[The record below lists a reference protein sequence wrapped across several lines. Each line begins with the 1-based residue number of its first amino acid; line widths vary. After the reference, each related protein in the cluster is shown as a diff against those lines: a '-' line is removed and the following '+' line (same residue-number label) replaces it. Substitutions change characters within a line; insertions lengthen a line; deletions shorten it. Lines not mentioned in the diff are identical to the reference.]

1 MTFLQA
7 LVALLRLGRP
17 LFLAGGFVFFGLG
30 TAIACYQGYEL
41 RPALWLWGQLAVTA
55 GQLMTHY
62 SNDYFDL
69 PADLANRT
77 PTRWSGGSRV
87 LVETPLA
94 PRWALYLAL
103 ALLAVALAATAL
115 AGRTAQI
122 PALTVLLA
130 GVTLSWFYS
139 SPPVRLHSRG
149 VGELTAALVVPILT
163 TLAGYTLQTGRVAAL
178 PLLAAV
184 PLACFQFAMLLAIEF
199 PDAEGDAAAGKRTL
213 VVRLGPAG
221 AARLWRLVL
230 ALGVLALLLAALAGL
245 PIRPAVAMSIF
256 VLPAMA
262 WFWWRLGQEAW
273 AEQRWWG
280 WLGFLS
286 IALLMG
292 AAMVELIAFL
302 SLCLLRVPAS

>member
-1 MTFLQA
+1 
-7 LVALLRLGRP
+7 
-17 LFLAGGFVFFGLG
+17 
-30 TAIACYQGYEL
+30 
-41 RPALWLWGQLAVTA
+41 
-55 GQLMTHY
+55 
-62 SNDYFDL
+62 
-69 PADLANRT
+69 
-77 PTRWSGGSRV
+77 
-87 LVETPLA
+87 
-94 PRWALYLAL
+94 
-103 ALLAVALAATAL
+103 
-115 AGRTAQI
+115 
-122 PALTVLLA
+122 
-130 GVTLSWFYS
+130 
-139 SPPVRLHSRG
+139 
-149 VGELTAALVVPILT
+149 
-163 TLAGYTLQTGRVAAL
+163 
-178 PLLAAV
+178 
-184 PLACFQFAMLLAIEF
+184 MLLAIEF